1 MTGWRQEVELFPKP
15 PLMSESLADSY
26 ACCQKLA
33 KRTAKNFYYSFTGLP
48 AEQFQAMCVLYSY
61 MRLCDDIGDDESV
74 SVDVRTDRLTDW
86 RQATQTALTDGTC
99 PDHDFETGRDEFRLV
114 FPALIDMTAR
124 YGIPTDC
131 FLDVISGVRMDL
143 DAASLE
149 TPSADESNVSSELS
163 CQFETFDELADYC
176 FRVAG
181 VVGVCCIHI
190 WGFNDSA
197 ALKSA
202 ADCGLAFQ
210 LTNILR
216 DLGEDADN
224 GRVYLPAED
233 MKRFKMTPAD
243 ISNRLMDDRFH
254 QLMAFQV
261 ERAETY
267 YAKAQ
272 DLFQWLEPP
281 GQPILKAMLKLYG
294 GLLNEISNRNFDVY
308 SRRVSLP
315 TWRKLLISADAA
327 IHRRF
332 GRRS

>member
-1 MTGWRQEVELFPKP
+1 
-15 PLMSESLADSY
+15 MSETLADSY

-33 KRTAKNFYYSFTGLP
+33 RRTAKNFYYSFTGLP
-48 AEQFQAMCVLYSY
+48 PAQFQAMCVLYSY
-61 MRLCDDIGDDESV
+61 MRLCDDVGDDESV
-74 SVDVRTDRLTDW
+74 PLDVRASRLTDW
-86 RQATQTALTDGTC
+86 ETATRAALTGGQL
-99 PDHDFETGRDEFRLV
+99 PNHDFGTGRDEFRLV
-114 FPALIDMTAR
+114 FPALVDMTAR
-124 YGIPTDC
+124 YAIPTSC
-131 FLDVISGVRMDL
+131 FLDVISGVQMDL
-143 DAASLE
+143 AAAIADR
-149 TPSADESNVSSELS
+149 PSAGNDDEPGLR

-190 WGFNDSA
+190 WGFNDEA

-216 DLGEDADN
+216 DLAEDADN

-233 MKRFKMTPAD
+233 LLRFEMTPAD
-243 ISNRLMDDRFH
+243 ISNRVMDDRFH
-254 QLMAFQV
+254 QLMSFQV
-261 ERAETY
+261 KRAESY

-294 GLLNEISNRNFDVY
+294 GLLQEISKRNFDVY

-315 TWRKLLISADAA
+315 RWRKLLISADAA
-327 IHRRF
+327 FNRRF
-332 GRRS
+332 GRH

>member
-1 MTGWRQEVELFPKP
+1 
-15 PLMSESLADSY
+15 MSESLADSY

-33 KRTAKNFYYSFTGLP
+33 RRTAKNFYYSFTGLP
-48 AEQFQAMCVLYSY
+48 PDQFQAMCVLYSY
-61 MRLCDDIGDDESV
+61 MRLCDDVGDDESV
-74 SVDVRTDRLTDW
+74 PLDVRSARLADW
-86 RQATQTALTDGTC
+86 DAATRAALSDGQS
-99 PDHDFETGRDEFRLV
+99 PDHDFGTGRDEFRLV

-124 YGIPTDC
+124 YKIPTHC

-143 DAASLE
+143 AAALAE
-149 TPSADESNVSSELS
+149 RESSIARTELH
-163 CQFETFDELADYC
+163 CQFETFEELADYC
-176 FRVAG
+176 YRVAG

-190 WGFNDSA
+190 WGYNDEA

-233 MKRFKMTPAD
+233 LVRFDMTPAD
-243 ISNRLMDDRFH
+243 IGNRVMDERFH
-254 QLMAFQV
+254 KLMTFQV
-261 ERAETY
+261 DRAESY
-267 YAKAQ
+267 YAKAN

-281 GQPILKAMLKLYG
+281 GQPILKAMLRIYG
-294 GLLNEISNRNFDVY
+294 GLLKEISKRNFDVY

-315 TWRKLLISADAA
+315 TWRKLLIAADAA
-327 IHRRF
+327 FNRRF

>member
-1 MTGWRQEVELFPKP
+1 
-15 PLMSESLADSY
+15 MSESLADSY

-61 MRLCDDIGDDESV
+61 MRLCDDIGDDEAV
-74 SVDVRTDRLTDW
+74 PVHDRVARLDAW
-86 RQATQTALTDGTC
+86 EQATTAALTGGRL
-99 PDHDFETGRDEFRLV
+99 PDHDFGTGQEEFRLV
-114 FPALIDMTAR
+114 FPALVDMTAR

-131 FLDVISGVRMDL
+131 FHDVISGVRMDL
-143 DAASLE
+143 EAASHE
-149 TPSADESNVSSELS
+149 TSSDDSTVTSHPLA

-190 WGFNDSA
+190 WGFNDAA

-224 GRVYLPAED
+224 RRVYLPAED
-233 MKRFKMTPAD
+233 LRRFEMTPED
-243 ISNRLMDDRFH
+243 INNRVMDDRFH
-254 QLMAFQV
+254 NLMAFQV
-261 ERAETY
+261 ERAESY
-267 YAKAQ
+267 YAKAN

-281 GQPILKAMLKLYG
+281 GQPILKAMLKIYG
-294 GLLNEISNRNFDVY
+294 GLLKEISKRNYDVY
-308 SRRVSLP
+308 SRRASLP
-315 TWRKLLISADAA
+315 TWRKLLIAADAA
-327 IHRRF
+327 FNRRF
-332 GRRS
+332 GRH

>member
-1 MTGWRQEVELFPKP
+1 
-15 PLMSESLADSY
+15 MSDTLADSY

-33 KRTAKNFYYSFTGLP
+33 RRTAKNFYYSFTGLP
-48 AEQFQAMCVLYSY
+48 PDQFQAMCVLYSY

-74 SVDVRTDRLTDW
+74 PLDVRAERLSNW
-86 RQATQTALTDGTC
+86 EAATRSALEAGRS

-114 FPALIDMTAR
+114 FPALIDMTSR
-124 YGIPTDC
+124 YRIPTHC
-131 FLDVISGVRMDL
+131 FLDVINGVRMDL
-143 DAASLE
+143 EAAAAE
-149 TPSADESNVSSELS
+149 QTSSGDRTELC
-163 CQFETFDELADYC
+163 CQFQTFEELADYC
-176 FRVAG
+176 YHVAG

-190 WGFNDSA
+190 WGFNDDA

-216 DLGEDADN
+216 DLAEDADN

-233 MKRFKMTPAD
+233 LARFEMTPAD
-243 ISNRLMDDRFH
+243 ISGRVMDERFH
-254 QLMAFQV
+254 QLMTFQV
-261 ERAETY
+261 ARAELY
-267 YAKAQ
+267 YAKAN

-281 GQPILKAMLKLYG
+281 GKPILKAMLKIYG
-294 GLLNEISNRNFDVY
+294 GLLKEISRRHFDVY
-308 SRRVSLP
+308 TRRVSLP

-332 GRRS
+332 GRRD

>member
-1 MTGWRQEVELFPKP
+1 
-15 PLMSESLADSY
+15 MSDTLADSY

-33 KRTAKNFYYSFTGLP
+33 RRTAKNFYYSFTGLP
-48 AEQFQAMCVLYSY
+48 RQQFQSMCVLYSY

-74 SVDVRTDRLTDW
+74 PLDVRADRLTRW
-86 RQATQTALTDGTC
+86 EAATRSALTGQQL
-99 PDHDFETGRDEFRLV
+99 PDHDFGTGRDEFRSV
-114 FPALIDMTAR
+114 FPALVDMTQR
-124 YGIPTDC
+124 YRIPTEC

-143 DAASLE
+143 NAA
-149 TPSADESNVSSELS
+149 AVGHSSDNTTVASSTVANLNLT

-176 FRVAG
+176 FHVAG

-190 WGFNDSA
+190 WGFNDPA

-224 GRVYLPAED
+224 GRVYLPTED
-233 MKRFKMTPAD
+233 LSRFEMTTTD
-243 ISNRLMDDRFH
+243 IRNRVMDERFH
-254 QLMAFQV
+254 NLMTFQV

-267 YAKAQ
+267 YARAH

-281 GQPILKAMLKLYG
+281 GQPILKAMFRIYG
-294 GLLNEISNRNFDVY
+294 GLLKEISNRKFDVY

-315 TWRKLLISADAA
+315 IWRKLLISADAA
-327 IHRRF
+327 FSRRF
-332 GRRS
+332 GR

>member
-1 MTGWRQEVELFPKP
+1 MPET
-15 PLMSESLADSY
+15 LADSY

-33 KRTAKNFYYSFTGLP
+33 RRTAKNFYYSFTGLP
-48 AEQFQAMCVLYSY
+48 PKQFQAMCVLYSY
-61 MRLCDDIGDDESV
+61 MRLCDDVGDDESV
-74 SVDVRTDRLTDW
+74 PLDVRVKRLVAWET
-86 RQATQTALTDGTC
+86 ATRSALEDGER
-99 PDHDFETGRDEFRLV
+99 PDHDFGTGRDEFRRV
-114 FPALIDMTAR
+114 FPALIDMTSR
-124 YGIPTDC
+124 YQIPMHC

-143 DAASLE
+143 ELAVSERASTDDNPALR
-149 TPSADESNVSSELS
+149 
-163 CQFETFDELADYC
+163 CQFESFDELSDYC
-176 FRVAG
+176 YRVAG

-190 WGFNDSA
+190 WGFNDEQ

-216 DLGEDADN
+216 DLAEDADN

-233 MKRFKMTPAD
+233 LARFELTPAD
-243 ISNRLMDDRFH
+243 IHSRVMDERFH

-261 ERAETY
+261 ERAESY
-267 YAKAQ
+267 YAKAN

-281 GQPILKAMLKLYG
+281 GRPILKAMLKIYG
-294 GLLNEISNRNFDVY
+294 GLLKEISKCNFDVY

-315 TWRKLLISADAA
+315 TWRKLLIAANAA
-327 IHRRF
+327 INRRF

>member
-1 MTGWRQEVELFPKP
+1 
-15 PLMSESLADSY
+15 MSDALADSY

-33 KRTAKNFYYSFTGLP
+33 KRTARNFYYSFSGLP
-48 AEQFQAMCVLYSY
+48 PAQFQAMCVLYSY
-61 MRLCDDIGDDESV
+61 MRLCDDVGDDESV
-74 SVDVRTDRLTDW
+74 PLAIRADRLTRWETATRSALLD
-86 RQATQTALTDGTC
+86 RQL
-99 PDHDFETGRDEFRLV
+99 PDHDFGTGRREFQQV
-114 FPALIDMTAR
+114 FPALVDMTDR

-143 DAASLE
+143 DAASAEDTGQQL
-149 TPSADESNVSSELS
+149 T
-163 CQFETFDELADYC
+163 CQFETFDELANYC

-190 WGFNDSA
+190 WGFTDKA

-233 MKRFKMTPAD
+233 LLRFDLTPAAIGD
-243 ISNRLMDDRFH
+243 RLMDDRFH
-254 QLMAFQV
+254 NLMEFQV
-261 ERAETY
+261 ARAESY

-281 GQPILKAMLKLYG
+281 GRPILRAMLKLYG
-294 GLLNEISNRNFDVY
+294 GLLKEISKRKFDVY

-315 TWRKLLISADAA
+315 AWRKLLISADAVIA
-327 IHRRF
+327 RRF
-332 GRRS
+332 GGR

>member
-1 MTGWRQEVELFPKP
+1 
-15 PLMSESLADSY
+15 MSETLADSY

-33 KRTAKNFYYSFTGLP
+33 RRTAKNFYYSFTGLP
-48 AEQFQAMCVLYSY
+48 PEQFQAMCALYSY

-74 SVDVRTDRLTDW
+74 PLDVRAERLTAW
-86 RQATQTALTDGTC
+86 KAATQSALENGQS
-99 PDHDFETGRDEFRLV
+99 PDHDFGTGRNELRLV
-114 FPALIDMTAR
+114 FPALIDMKLR
-124 YGIPTDC
+124 YEIPSHC

-143 DAASLE
+143 EAVASDRSL
-149 TPSADESNVSSELS
+149 SSDVSKLR
-163 CQFETFDELADYC
+163 CQFETFDELTDYC
-176 FRVAG
+176 YRVAG

-190 WGFNDSA
+190 WGFNDDA

-202 ADCGLAFQ
+202 VDCGLAFQ

-216 DLGEDADN
+216 DLAEDADN

-233 MKRFKMTPAD
+233 LRRFEMTPAD
-243 ISNRLMDDRFH
+243 ISGRVMDERFH

-261 ERAETY
+261 ERAESY

-281 GQPILKAMLKLYG
+281 GQPILRAMLKIYG
-294 GLLNEISNRNFDVY
+294 GLLKEISKRNFDVY
-308 SRRVSLP
+308 SQRVSLP

-327 IHRRF
+327 LRRRF
-332 GRRS
+332 AK